1 MLCDVS
7 DVSTATTVL
16 GRQIELPV
24 VVGPVAY
31 QQLYDPQ
38 GECATACAAVA
49 AGTGMAVSTF
59 STRTHEEVAA
69 AAGGLLQWCQLYVL
83 QDRDFTREH
92 LASAAA
98 AGCSAVVLTVDTPRL
113 AQRERDLRV
122 GFEVPPDLPLPYARA
137 VIGATATNEATAA
150 IPNAQPPYGRG
161 GARARAR

>member
-1 MLCDVS
+1 MRELLSVADYERLAEERLEPGTWAYLAGGSGDEWTLRENRSAFARWTFRPRVLCDVS

-59 STRTHEEVAA
+59 STRTHEEIAA
-69 AAGGLLQWCQLYVL
+69 AAAGLLQWCQL
-83 QDRDFTREH
+83 
-92 LASAAA
+92 
-98 AGCSAVVLTVDTPRL
+98 
-113 AQRERDLRV
+113 
-122 GFEVPPDLPLPYARA
+122 
-137 VIGATATNEATAA
+137 
-150 IPNAQPPYGRG
+150 
-161 GARARAR
+161 